1 MEKDYPVSL
10 RTESQSG
17 ESVMELTKAAFKVSI
32 EEDLGWLRDQPHSLE
47 RDHIEQILL
56 MYTELVYSELKQ

>member
-1 MEKDYPVSL
+1 MS
-10 RTESQSG
+10 
-17 ESVMELTKAAFKVSI
+17 ELTKAAFKVSI
-32 EEDLGWLRDQPHSLE
+32 EEDLGWLRNQPHSLE